1 MGAAPRGRQ
10 GHAPGMTPSLHL
22 PALLGLGRRHERL
35 GEEDNIVAVVWLTC
49 GARVAAAAREG
60 REARGRGQRAGCLA
74 GPTRARGPAGLRPRV
89 RAGKGLAGRL
99 GWLGR
104 EAKQAWATA
113 RLPPISS
120 FSVFH
125 FFSFV

>member
-74 GPTRARGPAGLRPRV
+74 GPTRARGPACCGYAWASEDR
-89 RAGKGLAGRL
+89 RAS
-99 GWLGR
+99 LGR
-104 EAKQAWATA
+104 SRAKQGW
-113 RLPPISS
+113 P
-120 FSVFH
+120 VG
-125 FFSFV
+125 